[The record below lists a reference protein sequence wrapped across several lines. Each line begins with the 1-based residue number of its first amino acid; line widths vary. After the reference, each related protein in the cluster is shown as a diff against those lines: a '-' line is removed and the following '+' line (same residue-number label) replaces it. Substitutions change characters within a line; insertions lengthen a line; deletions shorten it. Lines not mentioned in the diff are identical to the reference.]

1 VKISKRELPLTI
13 RRIRQMLWCLVVGH
27 RWDISVCKP
36 YYCILPG
43 SVTKGKN
50 YSTQYTTSCK
60 RCGFTVRHN

>member
-1 VKISKRELPLTI
+1 
-13 RRIRQMLWCLVVGH
+13 MLWCLVVGH